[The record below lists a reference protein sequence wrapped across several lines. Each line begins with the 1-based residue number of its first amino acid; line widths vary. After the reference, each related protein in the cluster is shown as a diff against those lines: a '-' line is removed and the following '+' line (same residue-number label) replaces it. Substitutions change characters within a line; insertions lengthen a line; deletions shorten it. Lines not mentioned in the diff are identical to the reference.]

1 MRQKSLFLAGPSDP
15 LGVPLHA
22 LADSLP
28 SHRFLVQQQGNSLV
42 AHHDGCVTTVRVAS
56 PGPRPI
62 DAPNIRSVVH
72 VVTQLPE
79 VIAGEA
85 LKPSHAT
92 ASMLNSLA
100 SLGSVHVADGKLV
113 LSSRF
118 ACLHCDPDE
127 ALRVN
132 GALLLARMLHAPRS
146 VLRGFEYRLRNR
158 APLMRFSNWIEEDFE
173 ELAEALEGLATCT
186 VTREIGAFTPPA
198 AAIASRMRSPRGLSG
213 RRWLPFTSP
222 TIVTDDVLLRTV
234 RTSTCAWLALPFRRL
249 ATSFS
254 TSAGRSPRASTR
266 PAKGTLIVPSSAM
279 ICSGNDMPRE
289 VDAPRRGST
298 TAPAKSMAGGASQT
312 VTSTTSPGLRR

>member
-22 LADSLP
+22 IADSLP

-85 LKPSHAT
+85 LTPSHAT

-186 VTREIGAFTPPA
+186 VTRDGLTAQLPLYLDEHTDPDASNACALLHMSTEHAHPFHGLGLYCVLLMPHRATDGRCVDELCHTLNLRELDAVLEAPHFGAWIPNETRDGVVYVSFLPNPMCKIPGVTSLFGYWNA
-198 AAIASRMRSPRGLSG
+198 HRSLWAS
-213 RRWLPFTSP
+213 
-222 TIVTDDVLLRTV
+222 DVL
-234 RTSTCAWLALPFRRL
+234 A
-249 ATSFS
+249 
-254 TSAGRSPRASTR
+254 
-266 PAKGTLIVPSSAM
+266 
-279 ICSGNDMPRE
+279 E
-289 VDAPRRGST
+289 E
-298 TAPAKSMAGGASQT
+298 
-312 VTSTTSPGLRR
+312 GLRA

>member
-62 DAPNIRSVVH
+62 DAPAVRSVVH

-85 LKPSHAT
+85 LTPSHAT

-100 SLGSVHVADGKLV
+100 SLGSVHVADGKLL

-118 ACLHCDPDE
+118 ACMHCEPDE
-127 ALRVN
+127 TLRVN
-132 GALLLARMLHAPRS
+132 APLLLARIHHGPRS
-146 VLRGFEYRLRNR
+146 ILKGLEHRRRNR
-158 APLMRFSNWIEEDFE
+158 GPLMRFSRWIEEDFE
-173 ELAEALEGLATCT
+173 ELAEHMEGIAACT
-186 VTREIGAFTPPA
+186 VTRDGLTARLPLARDGSASDEASA
-198 AAIASRMRSPRGLSG
+198 ACALLHMSTEHAHPFHGPGLYC
-213 RRWLPFTSP
+213 
-222 TIVTDDVLLRTV
+222 VLLMPHRATDG
-234 RTSTCAWLALPFRRL
+234 RCMDELCHTLNLRDIDALLEVPHFGCWIPNDAKEGVAYL
-249 ATSFS
+249 SFLPN
-254 TSAGRSPRASTR
+254 GMCEIP
-266 PAKGTLIVPSSAM
+266 G
-279 ICSGNDMPRE
+279 
-289 VDAPRRGST
+289 
-298 TAPAKSMAGGASQT
+298 
-312 VTSTTSPGLRR
+312 VTSLFGCWNMNRSLWAADALAAQGLRV